1 VHSEDYGVVAIY
13 FIGLLLMGF
22 SYWQS
27 VGQICVIT
35 IIYSFQGSVK
45 SVNYGYTIQICLIV
59 ISAVVTCTNHITFRQ
74 VNIGIVRGVLVNVL
88 FDLTYQ

>member
-1 VHSEDYGVVAIY
+1 MHSEDYGVVAIY

-27 VGQICVIT
+27 VGQIGVIT

-59 ISAVVTCTNHITFRQ
+59 ISAVDTCTNHITFRQ
-74 VNIGIVRGVLVNVL
+74 VNVGIVCGVLVNV
-88 FDLTYQ
+88 FFGLTYQ